1 MKYYNLKGSKISMQ
15 IDASHWECRPSRLK
29 NRALC
34 TVAAAA
40 ALVFFLDL
48 DVDQ

>member
-1 MKYYNLKGSKISMQ
+1 MQ
-15 IDASHWECRPSRLK
+15 IDTSHWECRPSRLK

-40 ALVFFLDL
+40 ASALVFFLDL